1 MLFHL
6 GVWCLSVSP
15 ECMVFELEPV
25 VSTVRNL
32 TPSFQRIFYF
42 SLCLFLLWAHFNY
55 NDYFSQLVF
64 LLIFLCLYFVLFCY
78 SLKKHFQIRSVKE
91 L

>member
-32 TPSFQRIFYF
+32 TPSFQRIFISVCVYF
-42 SLCLFLLWAHFNY
+42 FYGLTLIIMIISLNW
-55 NDYFSQLVF
+55 YFYSSSCVF
-64 LLIFLCLYFVLFCY
+64 ILCF
-78 SLKKHFQIRSVKE
+78 SVIA
-91 L
+91 